1 MNGQVLLYYGQFLDQ
16 KNSSLSEILFVQFKI
31 NYEFSKN
38 FNFNYLLLL
47 TKIFMQLCIENRF
60 FIVHVILNVVRKK
73 INFVFLDRV
82 HLLTYLKVLELFSFY
97 LEVYLMD
104 GTPTI

>member
-60 FIVHVILNVVRKK
+60 FIVHVIPNVVRKK
-73 INFVFLDRV
+73 N
-82 HLLTYLKVLELFSFY
+82 
-97 LEVYLMD
+97 
-104 GTPTI
+104 